1 VTAYTWRPL
10 SEIFDDEAKRHE
22 TRAMHAI
29 AEGKLKLAMQ
39 RSAKAARSRHRAE
52 VARMVEAI

>member
-1 VTAYTWRPL
+1 
-10 SEIFDDEAKRHE
+10 
-22 TRAMHAI
+22 MHAI